1 MAILPIITAPNPILK
16 KKSLPVEVIDDEL
29 RLFLN
34 DMIETMYHDRG
45 IGLAAVQVGVP
56 KRIFVM
62 DLQEDDSNSSRPKNF
77 FPLKIIN
84 PEIIYKSEEE
94 CIATEGC
101 LSVPEQYIEVT
112 RPEKVTIKYLDE
124 NSNENTLE
132 CDEWLARCVQHEI
145 DHLDGKTL
153 LDYVSPLKR
162 DVMIRKL
169 VRAKRQKI

>member
-29 RLFLN
+29 RNFLN
-34 DMIETMYHDRG
+34 DMVETMYHDRG
-45 IGLAAVQVGVP
+45 VGLAAVQVGQH
-56 KRIFVM
+56 KRIIVM
-62 DLQEDDSNSSRPKNF
+62 DLQEDDTNSNRPKDF

-84 PEIIYKSEEE
+84 PEIIWQSEDE

-101 LSVPEQYIEVT
+101 LSVPGQYIEVT
-112 RPEKVTIKYLDE
+112 RPEKITVKYLDE
-124 NSNENTLE
+124 NSKERILE
-132 CDEWLARCVQHEI
+132 CDEWLARCMQHEI
-145 DHLDGKTL
+145 DHLDGKIL

-169 VRAKRQKI
+169 VRAKRQKL